1 MIALMRENT
10 RRHRM
15 RRTMQIV
22 LATILLACGPA
33 RAEDWPA
40 RPITMV
46 VPYAAGGPTD
56 VIGRLFAQQMGEA
69 LGRQIVVENVPGAGG
84 MTGASRVAQ
93 AVPDGYQVLFGGSG
107 NLVFN
112 QILYKKPLFNSV
124 TDFTPVALLTE
135 QSLVLIAR
143 KDLPADGLQDFVRHV
158 KANKTS
164 FGSAGAG
171 SSTHLGCVMLNLAIG
186 ADATHVPYRGVT
198 QAMQDLMGGRI
209 EYYCDIIVT
218 AAPQIQAGAVK
229 AIAILSAA
237 RSSMLPDLRTANE
250 QGLANLTPPT
260 GTDFS
265 SRRARPHRSCRSCAT
280 PRPRRW
286 IRPRSAT
293 GCAVSVSRWSRRTGA
308 ARITSRA
315 ISRTTSRNGP
325 PRSRRAAPRWSDPKA
340 DWVRSESAALTGP
353 AQHFV
358 DHNAGEAPFGRSG

>member
-10 RRHRM
+10 RRHGM
-15 RRTMQIV
+15 RRPMQIV
-22 LATILLACGPA
+22 LATILLACAPA

-84 MTGASRVAQ
+84 MTGASRVTQ
-93 AVPDGYQVLFGGSG
+93 AAPDGYQVLFGGSG

-237 RSSMLPDLRTANE
+237 RSPMLPDLRTANE
-250 QGLANLTPPT
+250 QGLANLDTANWYGLFLPK
-260 GTDFS
+260 
-265 SRRARPHRSCRSCAT
+265 
-280 PRPRRW
+280 
-286 IRPRSAT
+286 
-293 GCAVSVSRWSRRTGA
+293 GA
-308 ARITSRA
+308 PASIVQKL
-315 ISRTTSRNGP
+315 RNT
-325 PRSRRAAPRWSDPKA
+325 AA
-340 DWVRSESAALTGP
+340 AALDTPSFRDRLRGLG
-353 AQHFV
+353 V
-358 DHNAGEAPFGRSG
+358 EVVAPERRSPDYLARYLKDDIAKWTAPIKASGATVE

>member
-1 MIALMRENT
+1 
-10 RRHRM
+10 M

-40 RPITMV
+40 RPVTMV

-143 KDLPADGLQDFVRHV
+143 KDLPADGLQ
-158 KANKTS
+158 
-164 FGSAGAG
+164 
-171 SSTHLGCVMLNLAIG
+171 IG
-186 ADATHVPYRGVT
+186 
-198 QAMQDLMGGRI
+198 
-209 EYYCDIIVT
+209 
-218 AAPQIQAGAVK
+218 
-229 AIAILSAA
+229 
-237 RSSMLPDLRTANE
+237 
-250 QGLANLTPPT
+250 
-260 GTDFS
+260 
-265 SRRARPHRSCRSCAT
+265 RASCRE
-280 PRPRRW
+280 R
-286 IRPRSAT
+286 
-293 GCAVSVSRWSRRTGA
+293 V
-308 ARITSRA
+308 
-315 ISRTTSRNGP
+315 
-325 PRSRRAAPRWSDPKA
+325 
-340 DWVRSESAALTGP
+340 
-353 AQHFV
+353 
-358 DHNAGEAPFGRSG
+358 